1 MLRHNQDETPMT
13 ERNAEGAISRTATAL
28 PVARPHSIKRRRT
41 FLKVLLTGLVSI
53 AWVHGVFAQPAK
65 YPAYPIKIIVPFAAG
80 GGVDAFARLLGKQIE
95 EKRGVA
101 VVIENRAG
109 ANGTVGANGVL
120 QSQPDGY
127 TLLFSAATHVMAR
140 QVMSKVSFDPV
151 TDFTNIARVG
161 EAPMMVVMSP
171 KMPQKTVAEVV
182 EDAKK
187 NPTQWQFG
195 VSAVGS
201 PGHIATIAFNHL
213 AGAKITIVP
222 YRGTAPALTDVMG
235 GHIQL
240 MIDPVIALL
249 PMARDGKVKALAT
262 TTAKRSQLTPEIPT
276 AAESGMPGLEF
287 SSWYGL
293 WGPKNMPA
301 ETVAWLNTAMADAT
315 RELAAA
321 GRLAALGIEPVYES
335 PEEFGNFIKREVARN
350 AELLKAADF
359 KPM

>member
-1 MLRHNQDETPMT
+1 MT
-13 ERNAEGAISRTATAL
+13 TLTWQTRRAFVKASLAGFVALAGA
-28 PVARPHSIKRRRT
+28 
-41 FLKVLLTGLVSI
+41 
-53 AWVHGVFAQPAK
+53 HGAAAQSKP

-80 GGVDAFARLLGKQIE
+80 GGVDAFARLLAKQIE
-95 EKRGVA
+95 EKHGKSI
-101 VVIENRAG
+101 VIENRAG
-109 ANGTVGANGVL
+109 ANGTVGASGVL

-140 QVMSKVSFDPV
+140 QVMSKVPFDPV
-151 TDFTNIARVG
+151 TDFTPIARVG
-161 EAPMMVVMSP
+161 EAPMLVVMSP
-171 KMPQKTVAEVV
+171 QKPQKSIGEVI
-182 EDAKK
+182 EDARK
-187 NPTQWQFG
+187 NPDKWEFG

-201 PGHIATIAFNHL
+201 PGHIATIAFSQL
-213 AGAKITIVP
+213 SGTKFTIVP
-222 YRGTAPALTDVMG
+222 YRGTAPALTDVTG

-249 PMARDGKVKALAT
+249 PMAREGQVKAIAT
-262 TTAKRSQLTPEIPT
+262 TTAKRSQLTPDIPT

-315 RELAAA
+315 RELAAS
-321 GRLAALGIEPVYES
+321 GRLAALGIEPIYEN
-335 PEEFGNFIKREVARN
+335 PDEFGRFIKREVARN

-359 KPM
+359 KPL

>member
-1 MLRHNQDETPMT
+1 MKDRV
-13 ERNAEGAISRTATAL
+13 AESVVPRTATTL
-28 PVARPHSIKRRRT
+28 PIARLLSTKGRRP
-41 FLKVLLTGLVSI
+41 FLKALAIGLVSV
-53 AWVHGVFAQPAK
+53 AWMHGVSAQPAK
-65 YPAYPIKIIVPFAAG
+65 YPAHPIKIIVPFAAG
-80 GGVDAFARLLGKQIE
+80 GGVDAFARLLGKQVE
-95 EKRGVA
+95 DKRGVT
-101 VVIENRAG
+101 VVIENRPG

-120 QSQPDGY
+120 QSEPDGY

-151 TDFTNIARVG
+151 TDFTPIARVG
-161 EAPMMVVMSP
+161 EAPMLVVLSP
-171 KMPQKTVAEVV
+171 QKPQKTIAEVV

-187 NPTQWQFG
+187 NPGQWQFG
-195 VSAVGS
+195 VSAIGS

-213 AGAKITIVP
+213 SGAKVTVVP

-235 GHIQL
+235 GHVQL
-240 MIDPVIALL
+240 LIDPVIALL

-276 AAESGMPGLEF
+276 AAESGLQGLEH

-301 ETVAWLNTAMADAT
+301 ETVGWLNGAMADAT
-315 RELAAA
+315 RDLAAA

-335 PEEFGNFIKREVARN
+335 PDEFGRFIQREVARN
-350 AELLKAADF
+350 AELLRAADF

>member
-1 MLRHNQDETPMT
+1 MT
-13 ERNAEGAISRTATAL
+13 QRNAAGSISYVSIAE
-28 PVARPHSIKRRRT
+28 PFARARAMAGRRP
-41 FLKVLLTGLVSI
+41 FLKGLVTGLAAI
-53 AWVHGVFAQPAK
+53 AWVHGVSAQPAK
-65 YPAYPIKIIVPFAAG
+65 YPAHPIKIVVPFAAG

-95 EKRGVA
+95 EKRGA
-101 VVIENRAG
+101 TVVIENRPG
-109 ANGTVGANGVL
+109 ANGTLGANGVL

-140 QVMSKVSFDPV
+140 QVMSKVPFDPV
-151 TDFTNIARVG
+151 TDFTAIARVG
-161 EAPMMVVMSP
+161 EAPMLVVMSP
-171 KMPQKTVAEVV
+171 KNPQKTIAEVV
-182 EDAKK
+182 EAAKK
-187 NPTQWQFG
+187 NPSQWEFG
-195 VSAVGS
+195 VSAIGS

-213 AGAKITIVP
+213 AGAKFTIVP
-222 YRGTAPALTDVMG
+222 YKGTAPALTDVMG
-235 GHIQL
+235 GHVQL

-249 PMARDGKVKALAT
+249 PMARDGQVKALAT

-276 AAESGMPGLEF
+276 AAESGLPGLEF

-315 RELAAA
+315 HELAAA

-335 PEEFGNFIKREVARN
+335 PDEFGSFIKREVSRN
-350 AELLKAADF
+350 AELLKAAEF